1 MSDAP
6 DMPDEAAF
14 PQTQEALRSLGSPAL
29 DAQARARHLHA
40 IRAKALE
47 LGALDPSGASAAH
60 PARRASAS
68 PQSGLAGLRWR
79 GRRAAAVAGVWMGVA
94 SMGTGVAAA
103 AAMDDLPGDALYGLK
118 RAVETVRLHLPG
130 DDSNGVHRRL
140 ELAHRRLEEAALLQA
155 RGADDDVL
163 ADVLGDAQEW
173 MDEAGAR
180 AADDAE
186 LTADVAESA
195 NMAQTRLSELLDG
208 GLPDHAA
215 QRARE
220 AIEAATERASQR
232 GSGSHQ
238 RSGQSADKAPSTQR
252 GKAGNEQAGHAGDDR
267 HTPEGSASATPS
279 ERRNR
284 DRGSSEVDRT
294 ASPAPPQT
302 STGASPSESDDD
314 DRPPSERGRSSQS
327 SGQHDGQHDGQGDS
341 LGRGRSATSD

>member
-47 LGALDPSGASAAH
+47 LGALDPTGASAAH

-163 ADVLGDAQEW
+163 ADVLGDAQDW

-180 AADDAE
+180 AANDAE

-195 NMAQTRLSELLDG
+195 SMAQTRLSELLDG

-220 AIEAATERASQR
+220 AIEAATERARHHGTGSNQR
-232 GSGSHQ
+232 A
-238 RSGQSADKAPSTQR
+238 GQSADKAPSTER
-252 GKAGNEQAGHAGDDR
+252 GKSGNEQAGQDR
-267 HTPEGSASATPS
+267 STPGGSSASATPS
-279 ERRNR
+279 ESRNR
-284 DRGSSEVDRT
+284 DRGSEQVDGT
-294 ASPAPPQT
+294 ASPAPPNAPPE
-302 STGASPSESDDD
+302 ASSAGSDDD
-314 DRPPSERGRSSQS
+314 DRPPSERGRSSQP
-327 SGQHDGQHDGQGDS
+327 SGQHDGQHDGQGES
-341 LGRGRSATSD
+341 LGRGRSATTD